1 MSSEDTSPDHFSSI
15 NAQLDAAERYLHEG
29 DIDASLSSIE
39 TAVSQLCCVG
49 SGTLSEIPEA
59 DIATLDGRLAAI
71 LRRFAE
77 SSGVLPENFD
87 QVLSITGVPESLRS
101 VFAERSSD
109 SLSAEE
115 IVEVLQIIYTAPDE
129 ISEDPRDDIS
139 ILKTLTDIL
148 IGQKTVSDVIF
159 SENGGYDMLAV
170 TATPY
175 LITGAVYV
183 YGDEGEAEAKI
194 PDMLEGPVKRLVRLL
209 FSLLT
214 SAFISGLLLLI
225 VRRILAARR
234 MRPGVVENAAFA
246 ASVLSLT
253 AANIPMILEGLRAA
267 VHELEELR
275 SLIITS

>member
-1 MSSEDTSPDHFSSI
+1 MSSEDTSPDQFSSI
-15 NAQLDAAERYLHEG
+15 NALLDAAEGYLHEG
-29 DIDASLSSIE
+29 NIDASLSSIE
-39 TAVSQLCCVG
+39 TAVSQLCSVG
-49 SGTLSEIPEA
+49 SGTLSAIPEA
-59 DIATLDGRLAAI
+59 DIAALDGRLATI

-101 VFAERSSD
+101 VFAERSPVP
-109 SLSAEE
+109 LSAEE
-115 IVEVLQIIYTAPDE
+115 IVDILQIIYTVPDE
-129 ISEDPRDDIS
+129 RSADPKDDIS
-139 ILKTLTDIL
+139 ILTTLTDIL

-159 SENGGYDMLAV
+159 SENGAYDMFAV
-170 TATPY
+170 TAAPY
-175 LITGAVYV
+175 LITGAVYI
-183 YGDEGEAEAKI
+183 YGDEGGAEEKI

-214 SAFISGLLLLI
+214 SAFISGLLLLL

-267 VHELEELR
+267 VHELGELR

>member
-1 MSSEDTSPDHFSSI
+1 MSSEDTSQDYFSSI
-15 NAQLDAAERYLHEG
+15 NALLDAAEGYLHEG
-29 DIDASLSSIE
+29 NIDASLSSIE
-39 TAVSQLCCVG
+39 LAVSQLGNVG
-49 SGTLSEIPEA
+49 SATLSSIPEA
-59 DIATLDGRLAAI
+59 DIAALDGRLAAI

-77 SSGVLPENFD
+77 SFGILPENFD
-87 QVLSITGVPESLRS
+87 QILSITGVPESLRG
-101 VFAERSSD
+101 VFAERSPD

-115 IVEVLQIIYTAPDE
+115 IVEILQIIYTAPDE
-129 ISEDPRDDIS
+129 VCEDPGNDMS
-139 ILKTLTDIL
+139 VLTTLTDIL

-159 SENGGYDMLAV
+159 SENGAYDMFAV
-170 TATPY
+170 TAAPY

-183 YGDEGEAEAKI
+183 YGDEGQAEEKI

-225 VRRILAARR
+225 VRRVLAARR

-253 AANIPMILEGLRAA
+253 AANLPMLLEGLRAA
-267 VHELEELR
+267 VHELNELR
-275 SLIITS
+275 SLITTS

>member
-15 NAQLDAAERYLHEG
+15 NALLEVAEGYFHEGNIDAA
-29 DIDASLSSIE
+29 LSSLE
-39 TAVSQLCCVG
+39 TAVSQLNKVG
-49 SGTLSEIPEA
+49 SGTLSEIPRA

-87 QVLSITGVPESLRS
+87 LVLSITGVPESLRS
-101 VFAERSSD
+101 VFAERSSE

-129 ISEDPRDDIS
+129 ISEDLGNDIS

-148 IGQKTVSDVIF
+148 IGQKTVSEVIF
-159 SENGGYDMLAV
+159 SENGAYDMLAV
-170 TATPY
+170 TAAPY

-183 YGDEGEAEAKI
+183 YGDEGEAEGKI

-214 SAFISGLLLLI
+214 SAFISGLLLLL

-234 MRPGVVENAAFA
+234 MRPGFVENAAFA
-246 ASVLSLT
+246 ASILSLT

-267 VHELEELR
+267 VHELGELR

>member
-1 MSSEDTSPDHFSSI
+1 MSSEDTSPDQFSSI
-15 NAQLDAAERYLHEG
+15 NSLLDTAEGYLHEG
-29 DIDASLSSIE
+29 NIDASLSSIE
-39 TAVSQLCCVG
+39 TAVSQLCSVG
-49 SGTLSEIPEA
+49 SGTLSAIPEA
-59 DIATLDGRLAAI
+59 DIAALDGHLATI

-87 QVLSITGVPESLRS
+87 QVLSLTGVPESICDALAEKS
-101 VFAERSSD
+101 VNP
-109 SLSAEE
+109 LSAEE
-115 IVEVLQIIYTAPDE
+115 IVDILQTIYSVPDE
-129 ISEDPRDDIS
+129 MSEDPENDIS
-139 ILKTLTDIL
+139 LLKTLKDIL
-148 IGQKTVSDVIF
+148 IGQKTVSEVIF
-159 SENGGYDMLAV
+159 SENGAYDMLAV
-170 TATPY
+170 TAAPY

-194 PDMLEGPVKRLVRLL
+194 PDMLEGPIKRLVRLL

-214 SAFISGLLLLI
+214 SAFISGLLLLL
-225 VRRILAARR
+225 VRRLLAARR

-246 ASVLSLT
+246 ASVISLT